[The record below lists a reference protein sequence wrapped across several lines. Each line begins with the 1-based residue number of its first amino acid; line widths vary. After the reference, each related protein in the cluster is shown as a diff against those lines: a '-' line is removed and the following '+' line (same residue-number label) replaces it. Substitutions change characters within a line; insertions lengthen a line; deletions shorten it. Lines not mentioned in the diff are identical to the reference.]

1 MAFEP
6 LELAL
11 NLQFLRAYH
20 LCIAKILAFARFKP
34 ALNSKGL
41 RLFSFQGIKL
51 TLKLQ
56 ASPEL
61 QRLKSFGESLSVTAQ
76 HVNQASSTE
85 CL

>member
-1 MAFEP
+1 M
-6 LELAL
+6 
-11 NLQFLRAYH
+11 RTTGMY
-20 LCIAKILAFARFKP
+20 RFKP

-41 RLFSFQGIKL
+41 RPTASNYAHALAG
-51 TLKLQ
+51 LQ